1 MLIELDGA
9 VGQITYSKGWKA
21 EVELRQPLPHD
32 GKAGYPNS
40 KPYRVLGD
48 IVLHISEE
56 DAHAL
61 TTGNAP
67 LPSLK
72 LLVEIVEN

>member
-1 MLIELDGA
+1 MLIELDGE
-9 VGQITYSKGWKA
+9 VGQITYSNGWKA

-32 GKAGYPNS
+32 GTSGYPNS
-40 KPYRVLGD
+40 QPYRSLVY
-48 IVLHISEE
+48 ITLHISEE

-61 TTGNAP
+61 TTGDPP

-72 LLVEIVEN
+72 LFVEIAK